1 MKESVL
7 RGCIGVCAT
16 ARATCQCGWFGS
28 QYEAQP
34 HDILTAQTT
43 NRDFYSTPDS
53 RRPHPRKMSSFQFP
67 NIKEKLEAPTK
78 KSAFERAKAEAEA
91 KRKREAE
98 ETAAVYKEF
107 VESFEDNSRPSYSRS
122 SDRGGYGSRSNFGQ
136 SRAGPTGLGKRHF
149 TGSQTRSAISGPGT
163 LGPLPTKKRDLDM
176 YRDESGHG
184 RGGGYPRGSGGASS
198 SSGNTGILGFD
209 DAGDYGPPKAAKSD
223 KGMKFGEDDDDYEDA
238 SRGKKEQAKPTISM
252 THLPPKTNRTMIME
266 MMQPYFPKLSSSQV
280 SMQPVGGTGSS
291 GRKSMSALVTLQ
303 ADTAASEID
312 AAVNGLSNKYL
323 GSGFRLAISRHLP
336 STAINSAIA
345 PTTALH
351 NSAPFNARTVFSG
364 VGRGGFGRGGFAP
377 PAAFGH
383 QGSSSASNSKF
394 IVSVTAPKDLKT
406 LRLIHKTVEAVITH
420 GPEFEA
426 LLMAMPS
433 IVADERYFW
442 LWDNKSLEHVYYR
455 WRLWDIFT
463 TNGSAKEQKERSYAG
478 TTITHIFDNS
488 ISWELPPK
496 KQQKFEF
503 VTELKD
509 FIEDEDYHSSS
520 DEDEDAH
527 QAQDTNPNA
536 EDTKTYLGPLRRAK
550 LYHLLARVPITTGT
564 LRRGDVARVTAFAVE
579 NAYAAE
585 EIVEILCANV
595 SRPIAFSSANPDHE
609 PSAILTDKSASATN
623 VTKEDQ
629 TPAKLIAL
637 YLISDVLSNSGLG
650 VRNIWRYRQCF
661 DQRLREGKIFE
672 GLAEVGDKENWGKIR
687 QEKWRRSIQVVLS
700 LWENWNIFPQTSHE
714 ALRVAFREPSA
725 PQQLQVAAPEAQK
738 ADTVPQVS
746 SSTAKSRWRSVPEE
760 QESGSVKFNPYLA
773 DTAENEEPEEEEED
787 VDGEELL
794 EDDVDGEPMEEDDV
808 DGSPMA
814 EDDDDD
820 DGGGSEAVDGSPM
833 AGDVDESDADAG
845 KDRASDPSNKSDEEV
860 DMFVKDPEPQ
870 AEQATERT
878 EPPKEEQRKPAVSG
892 VTLGSGFGFK
902 IGGFGAKAK
911 AGGARGGGGS
921 TEEGRKK
928 RMKAEDM
935 FANDDSDG

>member
-1 MKESVL
+1 
-7 RGCIGVCAT
+7 
-16 ARATCQCGWFGS
+16 
-28 QYEAQP
+28 
-34 HDILTAQTT
+34 
-43 NRDFYSTPDS
+43 
-53 RRPHPRKMSSFQFP
+53 MSSFQFP

-122 SDRGGYGSRSNFGQ
+122 SDRGGYGSRSNFGP

-149 TGSQTRSAISGPGT
+149 TGSQNRSAISGPGT
-163 LGPLPTKKRDLDM
+163 LGPLPTKKRDLDT
-176 YRDESGHG
+176 YRDEPGYG
-184 RGGGYPRGSGGASS
+184 RGGGYRGSGGI
-198 SSGNTGILGFD
+198 SSGSGNAGILGFD
-209 DAGDYGPPKAAKSD
+209 DAGDYGPPRAAKSE
-223 KGMKFGEDDDDYEDA
+223 KGMKFGEDDDDDDDV
-238 SRGKKEQAKPTISM
+238 SRSKKEQAKPTISM
-252 THLPPKTNRTMIME
+252 THLPPKTTRTMIME
-266 MMQPYFPKLSSSQV
+266 MMQPYFPKLTSNQV

-336 STAINSAIA
+336 STAINSTIT
-345 PTTALH
+345 PTTTLH
-351 NSAPFNARTVFSG
+351 SSAPFNARTVFSG

-383 QGSSSASNSKF
+383 QSSSASNSKF

-442 LWDNKSLEHVYYR
+442 LWDNKSSEHVYYR

-463 TNGSAKEQKERSYAG
+463 TSGSAKEQKERSYAG

-527 QAQDTNPNA
+527 QAQDSNPNA

-550 LYHLLARVPITTGT
+550 LYHLLARVPTTTGT
-564 LRRGDVARVTAFAVE
+564 LRRGDVARVTGFAVE
-579 NAYAAE
+579 HAYAAE
-585 EIVEILCANV
+585 EIVEIMCANV
-595 SRPIAFSSANPDHE
+595 SRPVAFSSANPDHE
-609 PSAILTDKSASATN
+609 QPSVLTDKSASATN

-650 VRNIWRYRQCF
+650 VRNVWRYRQYF

-687 QEKWRRSIQVVLS
+687 QEKWRRSIQIVLS

-714 ALRVAFREPSA
+714 ALRVAFREPNA
-725 PQQLQVAAPEAQK
+725 PQQSQPTAPEVQK
-738 ADTVPQVS
+738 SDPVPQAP
-746 SSTAKSRWRSVPEE
+746 SSTVKSRWRSVPEE
-760 QESGSVKFNPYLA
+760 QEVPTAKFNPYLA
-773 DTAENEEPEEEEED
+773 NSAENEEPEGEEED
-787 VDGEELL
+787 VDGEELV

-814 EDDDDD
+814 DDDDND
-820 DGGGSEAVDGSPM
+820 DGGGSEAADGSPI
-833 AGDVDESDADAG
+833 GSDDDERKANTG
-845 KDRASDPSNKSDEEV
+845 KDRVDDTGSKSDEEV
-860 DMFVKDPEPQ
+860 DMFVKEPEPL
-870 AEQATERT
+870 AERATERA
-878 EPPKEEQRKPAVSG
+878 EPPKEMPAVSG

-911 AGGARGGGGS
+911 AGGAWGSGGG